1 MLKTLKDLI
10 NRVENIKDDMNNKLK
25 IMDNLDYEGN

>member
-25 IMDNLDYEGN
+25 IIDNLEYEGN